1 MWVCHMLELIWT
13 LLDLMNDL
21 ASLQNLSLT
30 TVDAEVILE
39 FLKNE
44 ANRELII
51 TLSSSYSQQSFMII
65 SLQLCA
71 NIMRTYTSWNTTS
84 FKTFSRV
91 SWCISPQY
99 SLFINS
105 STQTSKISWSSLMMH
120 WDVLNKCRH
129 TCHQEVDWHLSSHS
143 SIWW

>member
-21 ASLQNLSLT
+21 ASLSNLSLT
-30 TVDAEVILE
+30 TVDAEIILE

-44 ANRELII
+44 ASRELII
-51 TLSSSYSQQSFMII
+51 TLSNSYSQQSFMII

-71 NIMRTYTSWNTTS
+71 NIMRTFTSWNTTS
-84 FKTFSRV
+84 FKTFPRI
-91 SWCISPQY
+91 SWCISPQH

-105 STQTSKISWSSLMMH
+105 STQTSKISWSSSMMH

-129 TCHQEVDWHLSSHS
+129 ACHQEVDWQFSSHS